1 MLRLTL
7 MSLLNSG
14 DASLTIDLQLQNL
27 TVKEA
32 MKIHLNLPK
41 KKKKKHPQKMRMR
54 LTGW

>member
-27 TVKEA
+27 TVKGA

-41 KKKKKHPQKMRMR
+41 KKKYPLKTRMR

>member
-32 MKIHLNLPK
+32 MRIHLNLP

>member
-27 TVKEA
+27 TVKGA

-41 KKKKKHPQKMRMR
+41 KKYPLKTRMR

>member
-27 TVKEA
+27 TVKGA

-41 KKKKKHPQKMRMR
+41 KYPLKTRMR